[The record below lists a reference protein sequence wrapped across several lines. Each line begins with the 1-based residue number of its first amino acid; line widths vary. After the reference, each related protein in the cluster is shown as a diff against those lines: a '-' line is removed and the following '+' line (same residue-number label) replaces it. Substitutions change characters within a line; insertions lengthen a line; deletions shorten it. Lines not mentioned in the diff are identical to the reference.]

1 MNMILGRKAIDYS
14 IVFNFEKLQSNL
26 SFNRINGLLN
36 YGIPYKEM
44 L

>member
-1 MNMILGRKAIDYS
+1 MLGRKDIDYS
-14 IVFNFEKLQSNL
+14 IVFNFEKLQNNL
-26 SFNRINGLLN
+26 SFNRINGLLT